1 MKKESVSTLFA
12 LIFGIVA
19 YFLIASV
26 PVLIFAPDR
35 LRGEIGLLAGVAL
48 AIASLVHMNA
58 VLVRSTYMEK
68 NQSAFITANSVGRML
83 VILGVLVVT
92 AMTGWADFVTMLI
105 GLFGEKVSAL
115 ANPYIIKVL
124 TKIIKKRR

>member
-1 MKKESVSTLFA
+1 MKKESISTLFA
-12 LIFGIVA
+12 LIFGIVV

-26 PVLIFAPDR
+26 PVLIFADDR
-35 LRGEIGLLAGVAL
+35 LRSEIGLLAGAVL
-48 AIASLVHMNA
+48 AVASLLHMNA
-58 VLVRSTYMEK
+58 VLVHSTYMEK

-92 AMTGWADFVTMLI
+92 AMTGWADYVTMLI
-105 GLFGEKVSAL
+105 GLFGEKISAL
-115 ANPYIIKVL
+115 ANPYITKAL

>member
-12 LIFGIVA
+12 LVFGIVA

-26 PVLIFAPDR
+26 PVLILSADK
-35 LRGEIGLLAGVAL
+35 LKGEFGLLTGTAL

-58 VLVRSTYMEK
+58 VLVHSTYMEK

-92 AMTGWADFVTMLI
+92 AMTGWADFITMLI

-115 ANPYIIKVL
+115 ANPYITKVL

>member
-1 MKKESVSTLFA
+1 MKKESVSMLFA
-12 LIFGIVA
+12 LIFGVVV

-26 PVLIFAPDR
+26 PVLVFATDR
-35 LRGEIGLLAGVAL
+35 FRSEIGLFAGAVLAV
-48 AIASLVHMNA
+48 ASLLHMNA
-58 VLVRSTYMEK
+58 VLVHSTYMEK

-92 AMTGWADFVTMLI
+92 AMTGWANFITMLI

>member
-12 LIFGIVA
+12 LVFGIVA
-19 YFLIASV
+19 YFLITSV
-26 PVLIFAPDR
+26 PVLILSGDK
-35 LRGEIGLLAGVAL
+35 LRGELGLLTGAVL
-48 AIASLVHMNA
+48 AIVSLVHMNA
-58 VLVRSTYMEK
+58 VLVHSTYMEK

-92 AMTGWADFVTMLI
+92 AMTGWADFITMLI
-105 GLFGEKVSAL
+105 GLFSEKVSAL
-115 ANPYIIKVL
+115 ANPYITKVL

>member
-12 LIFGIVA
+12 LIFGVVV
-19 YFLIASV
+19 YVLVVSV
-26 PVLIFAPDR
+26 PVLIFANDR
-35 LRGEIGLLAGVAL
+35 IRSEIGLLAGAVL
-48 AIASLVHMNA
+48 AVASLLHMNA
-58 VLVRSTYMEK
+58 VLVHSTYMEK

-115 ANPYIIKVL
+115 ANPYITKVL

>member
-12 LIFGIVA
+12 LVFGIVA

-26 PVLIFAPDR
+26 PVLILSGDK
-35 LRGEIGLLAGVAL
+35 LRGELGLLTGAVL
-48 AIASLVHMNA
+48 AIVSLVHMNA
-58 VLVRSTYMEK
+58 VLVHSTYMEK

-92 AMTGWADFVTMLI
+92 AMTGWADFITMLI

-115 ANPYIIKVL
+115 ANPYITKVL

>member
-19 YFLIASV
+19 YFLIVSV

-35 LRGEIGLLAGVAL
+35 LRGEIGLLAGAAL

-92 AMTGWADFVTMLI
+92 AMTGWADFITMLI

-115 ANPYIIKVL
+115 ANPYITKVL